1 MRISIHR
8 IGSIFLVLMAL
19 SVFLFAITASFAQ
32 NTSVTPVYN
41 NPQSFGLQGGISQLP
56 QSSGLLPATAQSNT
70 NVASSLNWAGFYVG
84 TGSGSGFKQ
93 VSGSWHTPCTSGPI
107 NSNHLEAQWI
117 GIGGV
122 YGSQHLLQV
131 GTALLTDGRFHLF
144 YELYP
149 NPPVISNQSFS
160 CSNAFTAEVDYN
172 FKSTGA
178 NKNHIYIKNLST
190 GFILDSTVSDSKF
203 KPDIQSAEWVDERPS
218 CSSGSLTDLA
228 DFNYVS
234 WTSMQARP
242 NINGGNLSN
251 LSSFANNTLV
261 MQDKSQNTLAK
272 PDGLNSNNTFKD
284 RWYKAGSDGGC

>member
-1 MRISIHR
+1 MRTSISWL
-8 IGSIFLVLMAL
+8 GSIFLTLMAL

-32 NTSVTPVYN
+32 NVSATP
-41 NPQSFGLQGGISQLP
+41 SFGLQGGIHQLSR
-56 QSSGLLPATAQSNT
+56 SSGLLPAMAQSNT
-70 NVASSLNWAGFYVG
+70 NIASSLNWAGFYVG

-93 VSGSWHTPCTSGPI
+93 VVGSWHTPCTSGTI
-107 NSNHLEAQWI
+107 NSNHLEAQWV

-122 YGSQHLLQV
+122 YGNQHLLQV
-131 GTALLTDGRFHLF
+131 GTALLPDGRFHLF

-149 NPPVISNQSFS
+149 SPAVIGNQGFS

-172 FKSTGA
+172 FKSIGT

-190 GFILDSTVSDSKF
+190 GFTLDSTLSDSKF

-228 DFNYVS
+228 NFHYVN
-234 WTSMQARP
+234 WTNIQAR
-242 NINGGNLSN
+242 SN
-251 LSSFANNTLV
+251 TKSAGLFGASSFANSALV
-261 MQDKSQNTLAK
+261 MQDKNQNTLAK

-284 RWYKAGSDGGC
+284 RWYKAGNDGSC